1 MAEPAP
7 VPPPSPPALQPAGSP
22 ILTAGGI
29 VLAIAGL
36 YFGRDLFVPFAL
48 AILLSFSLTPLVN
61 WLRRWRLPRIAA
73 VLVAVTLAFILIA
86 GIAFVVGR
94 QLVQLANNLPAY
106 QTTITDKIRSLQASA
121 PGGGIVD
128 KVTTTIQDVGKQIS
142 GEKPPDNVPAQT
154 PGSRLGSGTVQEPVT
169 VRLEAPQAKP
179 LEIIQTVVGPLL
191 APLAT
196 AGLVVIFVIFVL
208 LEREDLRDR
217 FIKLAGAGDLQK
229 STQAINDAAARV
241 SRYLLM
247 QLVVNLTYG
256 IPIGIVLYFIG
267 VPNALLW
274 GLLAAVLRFIPYLG
288 PFLAALFPIALAIAV
303 GPGWTMLFW
312 VVGLFLVAEL
322 ISNNV
327 IEPWLYGS
335 STGLS
340 SLAIIMA
347 AIFWTSLWGPVGLF
361 LATPLTV
368 CLVVIGRYVPQL
380 EFLGVLLGS
389 DPVLAPEERLYQRLL
404 AGNLEEAVEM
414 AEGYVDEHSSCE
426 FYDNVAIPSLR
437 LAENNRQRSTTDTNY
452 RRLVADTAICVVR
465 EVEDHVRENATS
477 GDEVATDEDRAPP
490 AREHLP
496 SSVLCLAGRTELD
509 RAAAEMMAQ
518 VLEEQGIGARVLPPI
533 AVSQGALGQLDL
545 QGVDVVCLSYLHP
558 QPQAYARYICRRLRR
573 RAPHMKLIVCCWN
586 LAPATE
592 QPDDLKKQMTA
603 DAVFASLAACVEQV
617 NAWVCRP
624 ASTGEAPLVLPD
636 TEQAQVAAL
645 RDLGLASVKGH
656 QFDEASRK
664 VAQAFDVPI
673 ALVSFV
679 DEVHRTPPDAA
690 GSTQEVQITQ
700 QTPHEELLDAH
711 VIAAN
716 DVLVS
721 DDVTKDPRFA
731 DDPLVLEKGIR
742 FYAGAPLRTSAGLVI
757 GTLCV
762 IDTRPREF
770 PELDCRRLQDMAD
783 ELMSQIERRSA
794 DDTGRPQADLVK
806 VASAT

>member
-1 MAEPAP
+1 MADPAP
-7 VPPPSPPALQPAGSP
+7 PPPPLQPIGSP

-36 YFGRDLFVPFAL
+36 YFGRDIFVPFAL
-48 AILLSFSLTPLVN
+48 AILLSFALTPLVN

-94 QLVQLANNLPAY
+94 QLVQLANNLPTY
-106 QTTITDKIRSLQASA
+106 QTTITNKIRSLQASA
-121 PGGGIVD
+121 PDGGIVG
-128 KVTTTIQDVGKQIS
+128 KVTTTIQDLGNELS
-142 GEKPPDNVPAQT
+142 GEEKAPENPPART
-154 PGSRLGSGTVQEPVT
+154 PGSRLGRGTAQEPVT

-179 LEIIQTVVGPLL
+179 LEIIQTIVGPLL

-256 IPIGIVLYFIG
+256 IPIGIALYFIG

-274 GLLAAVLRFIPYLG
+274 GLLAAMLRFVPYLG
-288 PFLAALFPIALAIAV
+288 PFLAALFPIALAVAV
-303 GPGWTMLFW
+303 DPGWTMLFW

-322 ISNNV
+322 VSNNV

-414 AEGYVDEHSSCE
+414 AEDYVDEHSSRE
-426 FYDNVAIPSLR
+426 FYDNVAIPALR
-437 LAENNRQRSTTDTNY
+437 LAENDRQRSTTDTNY

-465 EVEDHVRENATS
+465 EVEDHIQEKATS
-477 GDEVATDEDRAPP
+477 GNETATGEDRV
-490 AREHLP
+490 P
-496 SSVLCLAGRTELD
+496 SAHETRQTSVLCLAGRTELD

-518 VLEEQGIGARVLPPI
+518 VLEERSIGARVLPPI

-558 QPQAYARYICRRLRR
+558 QPQVYARYICRRLRR
-573 RAPHMKLIVCCWN
+573 RAPHMKLVVCCWN
-586 LAPATE
+586 LAPGTGQTE
-592 QPDDLKKQMTA
+592 DLKKQMAA
-603 DAVFASLAACVEQV
+603 DAVFASLEACIEQV
-617 NAWVCRP
+617 DAWVCRP
-624 ASTGEAPLVLPD
+624 TSPSEAPPTLPD
-636 TEQAQVAAL
+636 TEQAQLAAL
-645 RDLGLASVKGH
+645 HDLGLASAKGR
-656 QFDEASRK
+656 QFDEVSGK
-664 VAQAFDVPI
+664 VAQTFDAPI

-679 DEVHRTPPDAA
+679 NEVHRPQPDAA
-690 GSTQEVQITQ
+690 GLTRESEVTQ
-700 QTPHEELLDAH
+700 QISHQESLDAH

-716 DVLVS
+716 EALVS
-721 DDVTKDPRFA
+721 EDVTKDPRFA

-742 FYAGAPLRTSAGLVI
+742 FYAGAPLRTSTGLAI
-757 GTLCV
+757 GALCI
-762 IDTRPREF
+762 IDTQPREF
-770 PELDCRRLQDMAD
+770 SESDCQRLQEMAD
-783 ELMSQIERRSA
+783 ELMSQIEPRSVE
-794 DDTGRPQADLVK
+794 DTSKPQTDLVTVTGR
-806 VASAT
+806 T